1 MGHPMTFGWRLVD
14 RVCRLLERDDRD
26 AVCGDLAESQMSAGR
41 ALREV
46 VGFLLRRQAAL
57 WLEWRPWAALV
68 TIAIPLGFLLSVT
81 SRWFADGTAFHL
93 SLYSRT
99 GDWAYLAIPGWRRD
113 FLASAATAT
122 LMWLALAAWS
132 WTAGFALSRVSRRA
146 WWSVS
151 ALFASTVVLGTLA
164 STTTGAQGYPE
175 AHFRPI
181 GLYLTGVMR
190 MLVVVLPALYGID
203 AARDGRRRPWSTV
216 AIAVATVALTALS
229 ERVLEGSMIFG
240 WGVMRPQPGP
250 DGIVGTADDLRPL
263 WWLSFVMTWPAV
275 FVVMNALGR
284 HSRHNIATVTTT
296 TARKNGTMKTG

>member
-57 WLEWRPWAALV
+57 WFGWRPWAALV
-68 TIAIPLGFLLSVT
+68 TIALPLGFLLSVA
-81 SRWFADGTAFHL
+81 SRWFADGTAFHA

-113 FLASAATAT
+113 FLASAAIAT

-181 GLYLTGVMR
+181 GLYLSGVMR

-203 AARDGRRRPWSTV
+203 AARDPRRRPWSTV
-216 AIAVATVALTALS
+216 AVAVATVALTALS
-229 ERVLEGSMIFG
+229 AKALEGSFIFG
-240 WGVMRPQPGP
+240 WGLMRPQPGP
-250 DGIVGTADDLRPL
+250 DGVVGTADDLRPL
-263 WWLSFVMTWPAV
+263 WWVSFVMMWPAA
-275 FVVMNALGR
+275 FVLMNTVS
-284 HSRHNIATVTTT
+284 SRFRRA
-296 TARKNGTMKTG
+296 G

>member
-26 AVCGDLAESQMSAGR
+26 AVCGDLAESQMPAGR

-46 VGFLLRRQAAL
+46 VGLLLRRQAAL
-57 WLEWRPWAALV
+57 WLDWGPWAGV
-68 TIAIPLGFLLSVT
+68 TIALPLGFLLSVA
-81 SRWFADGTAFHL
+81 SRWFADGTAFHA

-113 FLASAATAT
+113 FLASAGTAT

-146 WWSVS
+146 WCSVS
-151 ALFASTVVLGTLA
+151 ALFAMAVVLGTLT
-164 STTTGAQGYPE
+164 STTTGTREGYAI
-175 AHFRPI
+175 AHFSPI

-190 MLVVVLPALYGID
+190 MLLVLLPALYGID
-203 AARDGRRRPWSTV
+203 AARDVRRRSWSTV

-229 ERVLEGSMIFG
+229 AKALEGSFTFG
-240 WGVMRPQPGP
+240 WGFMRPQPGP

-263 WWLSFVMTWPAV
+263 WWVSFVMAWPAV
-275 FVVMNALGR
+275 FVFTNTVS
-284 HSRHNIATVTTT
+284 SRFRRAD
-296 TARKNGTMKTG
+296 